1 MFLDFFYRLK
11 LKKIPVSTSELIDLL
26 KAIEFFSKEN
36 GFLSISEF
44 YRISR
49 DCLVKEIKYYDEFD
63 ICFAEC
69 FKTNISNS
77 NEISNLLE
85 DWLKKAIEKEL
96 TEEQKNNAK
105 KFSESYVLQ
114 KLLERLKEQKERH
127 DGGNKWVGTKGTSPF
142 GNSGFNPNGIRI
154 GGGSGGGTA
163 FDSIDER
170 NYKAYRTD
178 ESLNVRQIKLALK
191 KLKILKKE
199 GRPEIS
205 INKTIDATCKNSG
218 DIEIIFE
225 RSKKNKLKLLL
236 LMDVGGS
243 MSPHAERVSK
253 LFSAAH
259 QINHFQNFDYYYF
272 HNMIYDAVYKDAN
285 FQIKLSLKDFYK
297 KHSRD
302 TKVIFVGDASMH
314 SYEFFQKTGLFDY
327 YGYKFLKNKENK
339 DIKTGEQRL
348 NELKEYFT
356 SSIWLNPDPK
366 KYWRHETVEP
376 ISDIVPMFFLSL
388 DGLED
393 GIRELVRS

>member
-1 MFLDFFYRLK
+1 MFIDFFYRLK
-11 LKKIPVSTSELIDLL
+11 LKKIPVSTSELVDLL
-26 KAIEFFSKEN
+26 KAVEFFSKEN
-36 GFLSISEF
+36 GFLIIAEF
-44 YRISR
+44 YRIAR

-69 FKTNISNS
+69 FKSQISSS
-77 NEISNLLE
+77 NEISNLIDE
-85 DWLKKAIEKEL
+85 WLKKAIEKEL
-96 TEEQKNNAK
+96 SEEQKNIASK
-105 KFSESYVLQ
+105 LSEDDVLQ

-154 GGGSGGGTA
+154 GGGSGAGTA

-191 KLKILKKE
+191 KLKTLKKE

-225 RSKKNKLKLLL
+225 RSRKNKLKLLL

-272 HNMIYDAVYKDAN
+272 HNMIYDSVYKDAN

-297 KHSRD
+297 KHPRD

-314 SYEFFQKTGLFDY
+314 SYEFFQKTGMFDY

-348 NELKEYFT
+348 LELKEYFT
-356 SSIWLNPDPK
+356 SCIWLNPDPK

-393 GIRELVRS
+393 GIRELVMC